1 MIGPVDVSVCIA
13 QYNHIDL
20 LERCLDSLA
29 ASAGPITHEVIVVDN
44 ASADDSV
51 ARLTKRTGVTLIENA
66 TNVGYAGAIN
76 AALARAQGRY
86 CLVLNNDTAVFPD
99 TLATLVSFMDA
110 RPRVGAS
117 ICALYPS
124 PDAPGPIPCTYDT
137 FPTAVRVT
145 LENLAT
151 LSGLAFLLR
160 RTPLAAWLWGTPA
173 RLDRELRVE
182 QILGA
187 FMFVRH
193 ETIRAVGPMDPGYF
207 LYLEETDWCFR
218 MRQAG
223 WELAYTPATR
233 AVHLGSRS
241 TSLLADRA
249 EIYRTSMTRFLTKHR
264 GRLSALAYRA
274 EVLLIERP
282 LAPLFY
288 WLRRVAGRGESP

>member
-20 LERCLDSLA
+20 LERCLDSLS
-29 ASAGPITHEVIVVDN
+29 ASAGAVSHEVIVVDN
-44 ASADDSV
+44 KSADDSV
-51 ARLTKRTGVTLIENA
+51 ARLRRRPGITLIEND

-76 AALARAQGRY
+76 AALARATGRY

-99 TLATLVSFMDA
+99 TLAVLTEYMD
-110 RPRVGAS
+110 RHPRVGAAT
-117 ICALYPS
+117 CALYPS
-124 PDAPGPIPCTYDT
+124 PDAPAPVSCTYDT
-137 FPTAVRVT
+137 FPSATRVA

-151 LSGLAFLLR
+151 LTGLAWALR
-160 RTPLAAWLWGTPA
+160 RTPLAALLWGTPA
-173 RLDRELRVE
+173 RLDCELRVS

-187 FMFVRH
+187 FMFVRA

-264 GRLSALAYRA
+264 GRLSALAYRL

-282 LAPLFY
+282 LTPVFL
-288 WLRRVAGRGESP
+288 WLRRLAGRAESP